1 MLLAYGK
8 VVRRMA
14 GDILVVVS
22 KAKKYAK
29 ETFGKRLSAEFIEA
43 LSDKVKT
50 LMAQADDSCESG
62 RSTLK
67 ARDLE

>member
-1 MLLAYGK
+1 
-8 VVRRMA
+8 MA
-14 GDILVVVS
+14 GEVLIVVS

-29 ETFGKRLSAEFIEA
+29 ETFSKRLSGEFLEA

-50 LMAQADDSCESG
+50 LIADANSKCESG

>member
-1 MLLAYGK
+1 
-8 VVRRMA
+8 MA
-14 GDILVVVS
+14 GELLIVVS

-43 LSDKVKT
+43 LSDKVKA
-50 LMAQADDSCESG
+50 LLAEANESCESG

-67 ARDLE
+67 GRDLG

>member
-1 MLLAYGK
+1 
-8 VVRRMA
+8 MA
-14 GDILVVVS
+14 GETLVVVS

-29 ETFGKRLSAEFIEA
+29 ETFGKRLSAEFIDA
-43 LSDKVKT
+43 LSDKVKA
-50 LMAQADDSCESG
+50 LIADANNSCESG